1 MKTRVGAAWCHTR
14 SKKEVWSGGR
24 LRPVRGRV
32 RGQRP
37 PRDQGRG
44 SGSRQLQSSLR
55 PGARP
60 LQHSSTF
67 SPNSKFSLNAAD
79 EFWDLE
85 RNEETK
91 PILLQADQCK
101 KELRS
106 YGHRINLKQRMLLK
120 DLPHL

>member
-1 MKTRVGAAWCHTR
+1 M
-14 SKKEVWSGGR
+14 
-24 LRPVRGRV
+24 RGRG

-60 LQHSSTF
+60 LQHSSAF

-91 PILLQADQCK
+91 PILLQAEILRASHQLKTKDVIK
-101 KELRS
+101 GPATPLKHTLARLLFNRHEGTEKEE
-106 YGHRINLKQRMLLK
+106 
-120 DLPHL
+120 P

>member
-1 MKTRVGAAWCHTR
+1 M
-14 SKKEVWSGGR
+14 
-24 LRPVRGRV
+24 RGRV

-60 LQHSSTF
+60 LQHSSAF

-106 YGHRINLKQRMLLK
+106 YGHRINLKQDVIKGPATPLKHTLARLLFNRHEGTEK
-120 DLPHL
+120 EEP